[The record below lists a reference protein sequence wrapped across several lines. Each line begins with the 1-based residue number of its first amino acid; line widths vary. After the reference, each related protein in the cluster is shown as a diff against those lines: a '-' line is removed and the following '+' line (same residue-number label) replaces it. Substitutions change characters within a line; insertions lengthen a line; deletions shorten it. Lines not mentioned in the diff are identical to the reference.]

1 MLSTLRFPL
10 QTITNTPF
18 FETPASLGVQEGQP
32 SLFPTEKVSRIG
44 INEIKCPR
52 FNLAYPVPLSFSD
65 SFLKTIMVVAFLM
78 SLPLL
83 ALRAAGLVCLLL
95 TPAELILLK
104 TPYST
109 GGLTFF

>member
-1 MLSTLRFPL
+1 MLSALRFPL

-18 FETPASLGVQEGQP
+18 FETPASLERKKDSP
-32 SLFPTEKVSRIG
+32 PHPTEKISQIG

-65 SFLKTIMVVAFLM
+65 SFLKTIPVIVFLM

-104 TPYST
+104 TLYST

>member
-18 FETPASLGVQEGQP
+18 FETPASLRAKKDSP
-32 SLFPTEKVSRIG
+32 LFPTGKVSRIG

-52 FNLAYPVPLSFSD
+52 FNLAYPVPRSFSV